1 MPTKP
6 GLRTHATGW
15 SRLVSSL
22 VGREAVNE
30 AVATRV
36 RFDGR
41 PEEVWAHIMFYEEV
55 PGRPAFL
62 LRTLL
67 PYPVRAEGD
76 KTHVGE
82 TVRCAYR
89 GGDLAK
95 RITASEPPHLLR
107 FEVIEQRL
115 GIERCILTL
124 GGSYHIQ
131 ASADASEV
139 VLITDYQ
146 AFLRPRYL
154 WRPLEA
160 LLVKQLH
167 LHILR
172 GITAAVARRKPA
184 VDPAVAES

>member
-1 MPTKP
+1 MPAQP
-6 GLRTHATGW
+6 RLRTHAAGW

-22 VGREAVNE
+22 FGREAVKE

-41 PEEVWAHIMFYEEV
+41 PEEVWDHIMFYEEV

-95 RITASEPPHLLR
+95 RITAVNPRTCCDSKSSNSAWASRIASSRLAVRITSRHL
-107 FEVIEQRL
+107 
-115 GIERCILTL
+115 
-124 GGSYHIQ
+124 
-131 ASADASEV
+131 AM
-139 VLITDYQ
+139 
-146 AFLRPRYL
+146 
-154 WRPLEA
+154 
-160 LLVKQLH
+160 
-167 LHILR
+167 
-172 GITAAVARRKPA
+172 PA
-184 VDPAVAES
+184 TSC